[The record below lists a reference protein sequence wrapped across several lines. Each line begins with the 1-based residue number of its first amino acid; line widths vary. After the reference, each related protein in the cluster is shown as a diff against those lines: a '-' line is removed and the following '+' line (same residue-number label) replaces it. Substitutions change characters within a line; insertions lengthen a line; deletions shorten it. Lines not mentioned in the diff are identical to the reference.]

1 MKKTNYE
8 LLENDINA
16 FLSAAICQR
25 PRNHSRCFSCLISSM
40 KGKILQFRTRD
51 LQHRNP
57 PLYQLSYRD
66 IALHVFENY
75 IVEYFKNHTSD
86 LAQAWL

>member
-1 MKKTNYE
+1 
-8 LLENDINA
+8 
-16 FLSAAICQR
+16 
-25 PRNHSRCFSCLISSM
+25 M